1 MNFMKNFLIIV
12 LLLIALTI
20 GINIGGQNEQSKAEI
35 IQDKIENFENDI
47 NDNNRSYNVIEPNAL
62 NKIADKCNNALDDI
76 IKSVLKKIIK

>member
-1 MNFMKNFLIIV
+1 MKNFLIIV

-35 IQDKIENFENDI
+35 IQNKIENFENDI
-47 NDNNRSYNVIEPNAL
+47 NDSNISYNTIEPNAL

-76 IKSVLKKIIK
+76 IRSVLKKIVK

>member
-1 MNFMKNFLIIV
+1 MKNFLIIV

-35 IQDKIENFENDI
+35 IQNKIENFENDI
-47 NDNNRSYNVIEPNAL
+47 NDNNISYNTIEPNAL

-76 IKSVLKKIIK
+76 IRSVLKKIVK